1 MDETIKILILEDVP
15 LDVELMEAELK
26 RDGIDFI
33 SCRVETEEEYREAL
47 NNFGPDV
54 ILADH
59 SLPHFDGISAMNITQ
74 DISSQTPFIFVS
86 GQMGEEFAVE
96 MLKEGAT
103 DYVLKHNL
111 SKLGHSVR
119 RALSEAEEFR
129 EKKKAQEKLAKS
141 EEKYKTLFD
150 LSPDYVVVVDPDGV
164 VLDINQRL
172 NEDISISKEECIGK
186 DINEIFKSFA
196 DDSIFKEDFLD
207 KLLTRDQDKPMEI
220 KVLQDREVIYLEM
233 HHAPIM
239 KQGKIF
245 AIQIIFRNITQR
257 KNAEKALIESRE
269 RLSDVNA
276 YLETIINASPFAI
289 VDLYPD
295 GRVKS
300 LWNPA
305 AENIFGWK
313 SEEVLGKH
321 LPFLNGK
328 NSEEFQYIIQR
339 SLSNESKSD
348 VELECARKNGEMIH
362 TMMATAPL
370 MNADGNIQ
378 GVLATFVDISDM
390 IAAENQIM
398 ASLEEKEVLL
408 REIHHRVKNNL
419 QIISSLMNLQ
429 SEYTHEPEIL
439 KMFQESKNRIRSMAL
454 IHENYTSQRLG
465 PH

>member
-1 MDETIKILILEDVP
+1 M
-15 LDVELMEAELK
+15 
-26 RDGIDFI
+26 
-33 SCRVETEEEYREAL
+33 
-47 NNFGPDV
+47 
-54 ILADH
+54 
-59 SLPHFDGISAMNITQ
+59 
-74 DISSQTPFIFVS
+74 
-86 GQMGEEFAVE
+86 
-96 MLKEGAT
+96 
-103 DYVLKHNL
+103 
-111 SKLGHSVR
+111 
-119 RALSEAEEFR
+119 
-129 EKKKAQEKLAKS
+129 
-141 EEKYKTLFD
+141 
-150 LSPDYVVVVDPDGV
+150 
-164 VLDINQRL
+164 DINQCL

-321 LPFLNGK
+321 LPF
-328 NSEEFQYIIQR
+328 
-339 SLSNESKSD
+339 
-348 VELECARKNGEMIH
+348 
-362 TMMATAPL
+362 
-370 MNADGNIQ
+370 
-378 GVLATFVDISDM
+378 
-390 IAAENQIM
+390 
-398 ASLEEKEVLL
+398 
-408 REIHHRVKNNL
+408 
-419 QIISSLMNLQ
+419 
-429 SEYTHEPEIL
+429 
-439 KMFQESKNRIRSMAL
+439 
-454 IHENYTSQRLG
+454 
-465 PH
+465 

>member
-390 IAAENQIM
+390 I
-398 ASLEEKEVLL
+398 LL
-408 REIHHRVKNNL
+408 KIKSWHH
-419 QIISSLMNLQ
+419 
-429 SEYTHEPEIL
+429 
-439 KMFQESKNRIRSMAL
+439 
-454 IHENYTSQRLG
+454 
-465 PH
+465 